1 MECEDKSVE
10 RAAMQSGMAVVL
22 GGVTALITCL
32 VKVAGQHGLL
42 ACVGLPSIP
51 ED

>member
-10 RAAMQSGMAVVL
+10 RAARQSGMAVFL

-32 VKVAGQHGLL
+32 VNVAGHHGLL

-51 ED
+51 EN